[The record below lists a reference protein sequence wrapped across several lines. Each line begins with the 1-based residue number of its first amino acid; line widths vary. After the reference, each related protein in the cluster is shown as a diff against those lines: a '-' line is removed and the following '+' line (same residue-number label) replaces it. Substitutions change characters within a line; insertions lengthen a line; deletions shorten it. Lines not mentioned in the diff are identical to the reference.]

1 MQSGNRLKT
10 LAAGIALAALIAPA
24 AAQSVKVNGKEI
36 PQSRI
41 DVGVKSR
48 IAQGQPDT
56 PELRNTVKDAL
67 INQEIIAQEAVKKG
81 LNKKPDVAAAIEI
94 NRQDILVNAY
104 VQDYLQKNPVKDDTL
119 KQEYERIK
127 TQVGGKEYK
136 ARHILVENEA
146 EAKDIIAQI
155 KKGQGLVVHTH
166 DCPAIHPFHF
176 DPEKWVE
183 VQWDTSSDRFFDVNV
198 RLIAQNHRGVLARLA
213 AEVSEA
219 DSNIDHIETEQR
231 ASPAY
236 TTVVFTIQVK
246 NRMHLAHVFRRLRRI
261 PEVVRITRL
270 KKKQP

>member
-146 EAKDIIAQI
+146 EAKDIIVQI
-155 KKGQGLVVHTH
+155 KKG
-166 DCPAIHPFHF
+166 ASF
-176 DPEKWVE
+176 EK
-183 VQWDTSSDRFFDVNV
+183 
-198 RLIAQNHRGVLARLA
+198 LA
-213 AEVSEA
+213 AERSKDTGTKDKGGDLDWNVPGNFVKPFGEA
-219 DSNIDHIETEQR
+219 LM
-231 ASPAY
+231 
-236 TTVVFTIQVK
+236 K
-246 NRMHLAHVFRRLRRI
+246 
-261 PEVVRITRL
+261 L
-270 KKKQP
+270 KKGQLTETPVQSNFGWHIIRLEDERAFQPPAFESVKANLQRNVQQQMIQKAVTELRAKAKIE

>member
-1 MQSGNRLKT
+1 MPSGKRLKT

-24 AAQSVKVNGKEI
+24 AAAQGVKVNGKEI

-104 VQDYLQKNPVKDDTL
+104 VQDYLQKNPVNDETL
-119 KQEYERIK
+119 KKEYERIK

-146 EAKDIIAQI
+146 DAKDIIAQI
-155 KKGQGLVVHTH
+155 KKG
-166 DCPAIHPFHF
+166 ASF
-176 DPEKWVE
+176 EK
-183 VQWDTSSDRFFDVNV
+183 
-198 RLIAQNHRGVLARLA
+198 LA
-213 AEVSEA
+213 AERSKDTGTKDKGGDLDWNVPGNFVKPFGEA
-219 DSNIDHIETEQR
+219 
-231 ASPAY
+231 
-236 TTVVFTIQVK
+236 
-246 NRMHLAHVFRRLRRI
+246 LAK
-261 PEVVRITRL
+261 L
-270 KKKQP
+270 KKGQMTEAPVQSNFGWHVIRLEDERAFQPPAFDSVKANLQRSVQQQMIQKAVAELRAKAKVE

>member
-155 KKGQGLVVHTH
+155 KKG
-166 DCPAIHPFHF
+166 ASF
-176 DPEKWVE
+176 EK
-183 VQWDTSSDRFFDVNV
+183 
-198 RLIAQNHRGVLARLA
+198 LA
-213 AEVSEA
+213 AERSKDTGTKDKGGDLDWNVPGNFVKPFGEA
-219 DSNIDHIETEQR
+219 LM
-231 ASPAY
+231 
-236 TTVVFTIQVK
+236 K
-246 NRMHLAHVFRRLRRI
+246 
-261 PEVVRITRL
+261 L
-270 KKKQP
+270 KKGQLTETPVQSNFGWHIIRLEDERAFQPPAFESVKANLQRNVQQQMIQKAVTELRAKAKSE